1 VYIDLSNTLPLL
13 NSFIL
18 IVLSR
23 YLSFNTVLYC
33 FVHIFLSILHYF
45 LFSPPAYS
53 YTFDLLSPI
62 SNMPGPNLVKPN
74 PDNQPVSLVSI
85 PESSYIAELAEK
97 AYEKGSTALLRL
109 KASARVRDVVLR
121 PEKQAKDIVWNR
133 IANHEA
139 ILGHTRGIL
148 QDRPCKTCE
157 QMIGPFADCVAVT
170 GEFLGSCTNC
180 HYNSCGKR
188 CSFRLP
194 AHTPGCKYLQI
205 PVSL

>member
-1 VYIDLSNTLPLL
+1 MFSLVI
-13 NSFIL
+13 
-18 IVLSR
+18 
-23 YLSFNTVLYC
+23 YLSAIVLYC
-33 FVHIFLSILHYF
+33 FVNIFFAHPP
-45 LFSPPAYS
+45 LFSFFPPPVYS

-62 SNMPGPNLVKPN
+62 SNMPGPNLVKSN
-74 PDNQPVSLVSI
+74 PDSQPVSLVSI

>member
-1 VYIDLSNTLPLL
+1 
-13 NSFIL
+13 
-18 IVLSR
+18 
-23 YLSFNTVLYC
+23 
-33 FVHIFLSILHYF
+33 
-45 LFSPPAYS
+45 
-53 YTFDLLSPI
+53 
-62 SNMPGPNLVKPN
+62 MPGPNLVKPN

-148 QDRPCKTCE
+148 QDKPCKTCE

-194 AHTPGCKYLQI
+194 AHTPGSKRKRS
-205 PVSL
+205 VSDASFAEPGNACEPTPKTAKTAKENRAQEFAMHWDGLSGIIRDFIVEKVFGTGA